1 MGMDIKRQST
11 IPGVGETGGWFSS
24 TNPQEWLSETMTADN
39 AMIPPV
45 RKVVKWDTDSSKS
58 VIEPVFLQRL
68 AGGRDSSIQNII
80 SSCYRSGF
88 HSMRKYS
95 LEPDVV

>member
-45 RKVVKWDTDSSKS
+45 RKVVK
-58 VIEPVFLQRL
+58 
-68 AGGRDSSIQNII
+68 
-80 SSCYRSGF
+80 
-88 HSMRKYS
+88 
-95 LEPDVV
+95 